1 MAADASGPWRG
12 LRNAAIL
19 LLIWEIVGRLDLVA
33 GGALPGISEI
43 LIRLWVDWGDYPRH
57 IGATLYASSMGFL
70 IGNALGIGAGVL
82 FALSPTALRLFRGVN
97 IAVFALPPIAI
108 APILVLTLSGMA
120 PGSRLRHWGSISSP

>member
-1 MAADASGPWRG
+1 MAADDPGPWRG
-12 LRNAAIL
+12 VRNAAVL
-19 LLIWEIVGRLDLVA
+19 LLIWEVVGRLDLVA

-43 LIRLWVDWGDYPRH
+43 VIRLWQDWGDYPRH
-57 IGATLYASSMGFL
+57 IWATLYASAAGFI
-70 IGNALGIGAGVL
+70 IGNFIGIAAGVL

-120 PGSRLRHWGSISSP
+120 PRTVAPQT